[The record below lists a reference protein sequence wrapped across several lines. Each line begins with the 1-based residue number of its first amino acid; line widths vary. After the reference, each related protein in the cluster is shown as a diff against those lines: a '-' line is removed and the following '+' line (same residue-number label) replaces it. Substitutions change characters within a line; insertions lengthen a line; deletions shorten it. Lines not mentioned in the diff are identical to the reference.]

1 MLTLDGWFNFHAK
14 IFALFFQKYNDAL
27 IMNDH
32 VRSSDVKEYLE
43 NFLEDQPSNET
54 NRALREIYDE
64 HGSYSFFYVTS
75 PII

>member
-1 MLTLDGWFNFHAK
+1 MGSS
-14 IFALFFQKYNDAL
+14 IFILRFSDYFFQKYNDAL

-54 NRALREIYDE
+54 NRALRKIYDE
-64 HGSYSFFYVTS
+64 HGSYCFFYVTGTK
-75 PII
+75 I